1 MAGDIFYSSLDPNL
15 RIELDARAKAGFS
28 SRNTKDL
35 DFMLSKITNV
45 EITAYKGPILKNTLK
60 VDYKENISRFA
71 TLGGRKV
78 RTGSYLPNT
87 GNPSETQSGGYLT
100 ADRPARRIPPVIT
113 LAEINIGDHSMAL
126 LNKATF
132 NVLISD
138 PSADLNEFESVWFR
152 PGRNVEVRFE
162 GARNQIASTADT
174 DGLLEP
180 PPSTLDSRRQIL
192 IDKYGAD
199 SASEK
204 QLQFR
209 RMNEI
214 TFAGVITSFTFSY
227 QPDGTVEATIMMS
240 GTSNIFTDVSLMVP
254 KQKGEKSDKNETNTF
269 YKKIEDDVN
278 KEIKTT
284 VDKKIINEEIKL
296 ETEREDLSILVG
308 TLFAEKLPTDKKT
321 IDLQN
326 QYKYISLGL
335 LIKLINENLI
345 VKLNNVPKKEEE
357 TNAVGTTPEDQ
368 AAFFAKL
375 AEPIARNAKII
386 CTDDVCQ
393 GTKYEY
399 LASAD
404 PKEIILWRGTSKS
417 LVSTYPDIDIE
428 IKPSKEDLDIAKAA
442 KKATPVPTK
451 IKAQNIMPNVTPT
464 TAGFQ
469 ADNKTYPSR
478 IYIGVESVLKLILE
492 KDDVE
497 TVNDLLKHVS
507 NYISKNTG
515 GIIKMRLITDP
526 QTPDMLLY
534 YNANYIGDANS
545 INDVNTKPF
554 LVPMGARNS
563 LDTKNKKFLSG
574 TIVTDAKISSKLP
587 DSMKN
592 LAFVLNEGSEISK
605 SAISPFI
612 TYMYAD
618 DDQKVKIAAQYKKTH
633 LEIIEQ
639 LREAKALLTNDFL
652 SVPNVQRLRALLYKY
667 QQYPTETIKDTNT
680 LNAPTFIFDAEIT
693 IEGIQGFKIG
703 DVMQLPV
710 LPDRYKK
717 EVVFSVIGI
726 THTIDASGTWQTKLK
741 LIMRPKVQ

>member
-45 EITAYKGPILKNTLK
+45 EITAYKGPILKNTEK

-162 GARNQIASTADT
+162 GHKNQIVSVADT
-174 DGLLEP
+174 TGLLEP

-209 RMNEI
+209 KMNEI

-240 GTSNIFTDVSLMVP
+240 GTSNIFTDVSLMLP
-254 KQKGEKSDKNETNTF
+254 KQEGEKSDNNETNTF
-269 YKKIEDDVN
+269 YKKIEDTVN
-278 KEIKTT
+278 ASIAEIENQI
-284 VDKKIINEEIKL
+284 IINEEIIINNIS
-296 ETEREDLSILVG
+296 DQSILVG
-308 TLFAEKLPTDKKT
+308 SLYKEKDYSTQAGREAALRG
-321 IDLQN
+321 DLQN
-326 QYKYISLGL
+326 QYKYISLGY
-335 LIKLINENLI
+335 LIDLINKNLI
-345 VKLNNVPKKEEE
+345 VKLNNVPTNDEKKEGE
-357 TNAVGTTPEDQ
+357 AI
-368 AAFFAKL
+368 AK
-375 AEPIARNAKII
+375 NAKII

-393 GTKYEY
+393 GAVYEY
-399 LASAD
+399 LVSAD
-404 PKEIILWRGTSKS
+404 PKEIILWRGTNANSS
-417 LVSTYPDIDIE
+417 VSTYPDTKTE
-428 IKPSKEDLDIAKAA
+428 IKPSKDDNTVGTTTDNKTVTSQEIE
-442 KKATPVPTK
+442 
-451 IKAQNIMPNVTPT
+451 AQKIMPDVTPKS
-464 TAGFQ
+464 AGFQ
-469 ADNKTYPSR
+469 VDGKTFPSR

-507 NYISKNTG
+507 GYISRNTG

-526 QTPDMLLY
+526 QKPDVLLY

-545 INDVNTKPF
+545 QNSVNQDPF
-554 LVPMGARNS
+554 LVPMSARNS
-563 LDTKNKKFLSG
+563 LDTRNSKLPGS
-574 TIVTDAKISSKLP
+574 IVTDAKISSKLP
-587 DSMKN
+587 DNLKN

-605 SAISPFI
+605 SSISPFV

-618 DDQKVKIAAQYKKTH
+618 EAQKENIAAQYLKKH
-633 LEIIEQ
+633 NEIIEQ
-639 LREAKALLTNDFL
+639 LREAKALLTNDYT
-652 SVPNVQRLRALLYKY
+652 SVPNVRRLRELLYKY
-667 QQYPTETIKDTNT
+667 QQYPTKKIQDTNI

-710 LPDRYKK
+710 LPDRYRK

-726 THTIDASGTWQTKLK
+726 THNVDASGIWQTKLK
-741 LIMRPKVQ
+741 LIMRPKVK

>member
-1 MAGDIFYSSLDPNL
+1 MAGDIFYSSLDPKL
-15 RIELDARAKAGFS
+15 RIELDSRAKAGFS

-45 EITAYKGPILKNTLK
+45 EITAYKGPDLRNTNK
-60 VDYKENISRFA
+60 VDYKEPGNVSRFA

-78 RTGSYLPNT
+78 RAGSYLPNT
-87 GNPSETQSGGYLT
+87 GNPSTTQSGGYLT

-162 GARNQIASTADT
+162 GHKDQIVSAADT
-174 DGLLEP
+174 KGLLDP
-180 PPSTLDSRRQIL
+180 PPATLKSRFQIL

-199 SASEK
+199 AKDK

-209 RMNEI
+209 KMNEI

-240 GTSNIFTDVSLMVP
+240 GTSNIFTDVSLMLP
-254 KQKGEKSDKNETNTF
+254 KQEGEKSQNNETNTF
-269 YKKIEDDVN
+269 YKKIEEDVN
-278 KEIKTT
+278 TAIAKIENQT
-284 VDKKIINEEIKL
+284 IINEEIIIKGIS
-296 ETEREDLSILVG
+296 DQSILVG
-308 TLFAEKLPTDKKT
+308 SLYKEKGYSADKKP
-321 IDLQN
+321 DLQN
-326 QYKYISLGL
+326 QYKYISLGY
-335 LIKLINENLI
+335 LIDLINKNLI
-345 VKLNNVPKKEEE
+345 VKLNNVPTNDEKKEGE
-357 TNAVGTTPEDQ
+357 AI
-368 AAFFAKL
+368 AK
-375 AEPIARNAKII
+375 NAKII

-393 GTKYEY
+393 GAVYKY
-399 LASAD
+399 LVSAD
-404 PKEIILWRGTSKS
+404 PKEIILWRGTNTNSS
-417 LVSTYPDIDIE
+417 VSSYPDTVAKIE
-428 IKPSKEDLDIAKAA
+428 PSKDDNTVGNTNNKKTVTSQKIEA
-442 KKATPVPTK
+442 KK
-451 IKAQNIMPNVTPT
+451 IMPDVTPKS
-464 TAGFQ
+464 AGFQ
-469 ADNKTYPSR
+469 VDGKTFPSR

-507 NYISKNTG
+507 GYISRNTG

-526 QTPDMLLY
+526 QKPDVLLY
-534 YNANYIGDANS
+534 YNANYIGDASSQNF
-545 INDVNTKPF
+545 VNQDPF
-554 LVPMGARNS
+554 LVPMSARNS
-563 LDTKNKKFLSG
+563 LDTRNSKLPGS
-574 TIVTDAKISSKLP
+574 IVTDAKISSKLP
-587 DSMKN
+587 DNLKN

-605 SAISPFI
+605 SSISPFV

-618 DDQKVKIAAQYKKTH
+618 DAQKENIAAQYLKKH
-633 LEIIEQ
+633 NEIIKQ
-639 LREAKALLTNDFL
+639 LREAKALLTNDYT
-652 SVPNVQRLRALLYKY
+652 SVPNVRRLRELLYKY
-667 QQYPTETIKDTNT
+667 QQYPTKKIQDTNI

-710 LPDRYKK
+710 LPDRYRK

-726 THTIDASGTWQTKLK
+726 THNVDASGIWQTKLK
-741 LIMRPKVQ
+741 LIMRPKVK

>member
-15 RIELDARAKAGFS
+15 RIELDSRAKAGFS

-45 EITAYKGPILKNTLK
+45 EITAYKGPILKNTEK
-60 VDYKENISRFA
+60 VDYKENVSRFA
-71 TLGGRKV
+71 ILGGKNV
-78 RTGSYLPNT
+78 RAGSYLPNT

-162 GARNQIASTADT
+162 GAKNQIVSFKNGT

-209 RMNEI
+209 KMNEI

-240 GTSNIFTDVSLMVP
+240 GTSNIFTDVSLMLP
-254 KQKGEKSDKNETNTF
+254 KQEGEKSGKNETNTF
-269 YKKIEDDVN
+269 YKKIEEDVN
-278 KEIKTT
+278 TAIAEIENQI
-284 VDKKIINEEIKL
+284 IINEEIIINNIS
-296 ETEREDLSILVG
+296 DQSILVG
-308 TLFAEKLPTDKKT
+308 SLYKEKDYSTQAGREAALRG
-321 IDLQN
+321 DLQN
-326 QYKYISLGL
+326 QYKYISLGY
-335 LIKLINENLI
+335 LIDLINKNLI
-345 VKLNNVPKKEEE
+345 VKLNNVPTNDEKKATDVLEK
-357 TNAVGTTPEDQ
+357 Q
-368 AAFFAKL
+368 
-375 AEPIARNAKII
+375 EPIARNAKII
-386 CTDDVCQ
+386 CTDDICQ
-393 GTKYEY
+393 GTIYEY
-399 LASAD
+399 LVSAD
-404 PKEIILWRGTSKS
+404 PKEIILWRGTNAASS
-417 LVSTYPDIDIE
+417 VSTYPDIDLKIE
-428 IKPSKEDLDIAKAA
+428 PSTEDLDIAEAA
-442 KKATPVPTK
+442 EEDAPPSIEYFMK
-451 IKAQNIMPNVTPT
+451 NIMPDVTPKS
-464 TAGFQ
+464 AGFQ
-469 ADNKTYPSR
+469 VNDKTFPSR

-507 NYISKNTG
+507 GYISRNTG

-526 QTPDMLLY
+526 QKPDVLLY

-545 INDVNTKPF
+545 QNSVNQDPF
-554 LVPMGARNS
+554 LVPMSARNS
-563 LDTKNKKFLSG
+563 LDTRNSKLPGS
-574 TIVTDAKISSKLP
+574 IVTDAKISSKLP
-587 DSMKN
+587 DNLKN

-605 SAISPFI
+605 SSISPFV

-618 DDQKVKIAAQYKKTH
+618 DAQKENIAAQYLKKH
-633 LEIIEQ
+633 NEIIKQ
-639 LREAKALLTNDFL
+639 LREAKALLTNDYT
-652 SVPNVQRLRALLYKY
+652 SVPNVRRLRELLYKY
-667 QQYPTETIKDTNT
+667 QQYPTKKIQDTNI

-710 LPDRYKK
+710 LPDRYRK

-726 THTIDASGTWQTKLK
+726 THNVDASGIWQTKLK
-741 LIMRPKVQ
+741 LIMRPKVK

>member
-60 VDYKENISRFA
+60 VGYKEAAVSRFA
-71 TLGGRKV
+71 TLGGKKV

-87 GNPSETQSGGYLT
+87 GDPSSTGMGGYLT

-113 LAEINIGDHSMAL
+113 LAEINIGDHAMAL

-138 PSADLNEFESVWFR
+138 PSADLNEFESIWFR
-152 PGRNVEVRFE
+152 PGRNVEVRFA
-162 GARNQIASTADT
+162 GHADQIVSADT
-174 DGLLEP
+174 NGLLEP

-209 RMNEI
+209 KMNEI

-240 GTSNIFTDVSLMVP
+240 GTSNIFTDVSLMLP
-254 KQKGEKSDKNETNTF
+254 KQKGEKSDNNGTNTF
-269 YKKIEDDVN
+269 YKKIEETVN
-278 KEIKTT
+278 QEIK
-284 VDKKIINEEIKL
+284 DKAEKTIINEEFNIAGVSDQ
-296 ETEREDLSILVG
+296 TILIG
-308 TLFAEKLPTDKKT
+308 SLYNEKNKSDKEKMV
-321 IDLQN
+321 DLQN

-335 LIKLINENLI
+335 LIALINENLI
-345 VKLNNVPKKEEE
+345 VKLNNVPKNEE
-357 TNAVGTTPEDQ
+357 TNAVAVNPVADATVIQNKP
-368 AAFFAKL
+368 
-375 AEPIARNAKII
+375 EPIARNAKII

-393 GTKYEY
+393 GTIYEH
-399 LASAD
+399 LVSAD
-404 PKEIILWRGTSKS
+404 PKEIILWRGTKTTS
-417 LVSTYPDIDIE
+417 VSRYADIDVE

-442 KKATPVPTK
+442 KKATPVLTK
-451 IKAQNIMPNVTPT
+451 IKAKELMPNVTPT

-478 IYIGVESVLKLILE
+478 IYIGVETVLKLILE

-507 NYISKNTG
+507 KYISRNTG

-526 QTPDMLLY
+526 QKPDILLY

-545 INDVNTKPF
+545 INDVNQDPF
-554 LVPMGARNS
+554 LVPMSARNS
-563 LDTKNKKFLSG
+563 LDTRNAKLPG

-587 DSMKN
+587 DNLKN

-605 SAISPFI
+605 SSISPFV

-618 DDQKVKIAAQYKKTH
+618 DDQKAIIAAQYKKKH

-652 SVPNVQRLRALLYKY
+652 SVPNVQRLRELLYKY
-667 QQYPTETIKDTNT
+667 QQYPTENIKKSNI

-710 LPDRYKK
+710 LPDRYRK

-726 THTIDASGTWQTKLK
+726 THNVDASGIWQTKLK
-741 LIMRPKVQ
+741 LIMRPKVK

>member
-1 MAGDIFYSSLDPNL
+1 MAGDIFYSSLDPKL

-45 EITAYKGPILKNTLK
+45 EITAYKGPILKNTEK
-60 VDYKENISRFA
+60 VDYKENVSRFA
-71 TLGGRKV
+71 ILGGKNV
-78 RTGSYLPNT
+78 RAGSYLPNT

-162 GARNQIASTADT
+162 GHKNQIVSFADT
-174 DGLLEP
+174 TGLLEP

-209 RMNEI
+209 KMNEI

-240 GTSNIFTDVSLMVP
+240 GTSNIFTDVSLMLP
-254 KQKGEKSDKNETNTF
+254 KQEGEKSDNNETNTF
-269 YKKIEDDVN
+269 YKKIEETVN
-278 KEIKTT
+278 TSIAEIQNQT
-284 VDKKIINEEIKL
+284 IINEEIIINNIS
-296 ETEREDLSILVG
+296 DQSILVG
-308 TLFAEKLPTDKKT
+308 SLYKEKGYSADKK

-326 QYKYISLGL
+326 QYKYISLGY
-335 LIKLINENLI
+335 LIDLINKNLI

-357 TNAVGTTPEDQ
+357 TNDTDENAAVPQ
-368 AAFFAKL
+368 NKL
-375 AEPIARNAKII
+375 EPIAKNAKII

-393 GTKYEY
+393 GAVYKY
-399 LASAD
+399 LVSAD

-417 LVSTYPDIDIE
+417 LVSTYPDTKTKIE
-428 IKPSKEDLDIAKAA
+428 PSKDDNTVGTTTDNKTVTSQEIE
-442 KKATPVPTK
+442 
-451 IKAQNIMPNVTPT
+451 AQKIMPDVTPKS
-464 TAGFQ
+464 AGFQ
-469 ADNKTYPSR
+469 VDGKTFPSR

-507 NYISKNTG
+507 RYISRNTG

-526 QTPDMLLY
+526 QKPDVLLY

-545 INDVNTKPF
+545 QNFVNQDPF
-554 LVPMGARNS
+554 LVPMSARNS
-563 LDTKNKKFLSG
+563 LDTRNSKLPGS
-574 TIVTDAKISSKLP
+574 IVTDAKISSKLP
-587 DSMKN
+587 DNLKN

-605 SAISPFI
+605 SSISPFV

-618 DDQKVKIAAQYKKTH
+618 DAQKENIAAQYLKKH
-633 LEIIEQ
+633 NEIIEQ
-639 LREAKALLTNDFL
+639 LREAKALLTNDYT
-652 SVPNVQRLRALLYKY
+652 SVPNVQRLRELLYKY
-667 QQYPTETIKDTNT
+667 QQYPTKKIQDTNI

-703 DVMQLPV
+703 DVMELPV
-710 LPDRYKK
+710 LPDRYRK

-726 THTIDASGTWQTKLK
+726 THNVDASGIWQTKLK
-741 LIMRPKVQ
+741 LIMRPKVK